1 MGLGFY
7 FKALSLGVHRQ
18 VKDALALKLEC
29 QKWEGEI
36 TISLDG
42 KGSKC
47 PMTSYKPQLSSLKIS
62 DEGLGRLHTTQ

>member
-1 MGLGFY
+1 MGLSFY
-7 FKALSLGVHRQ
+7 FKASSLGVHRQ
-18 VKDALALKLEC
+18 VEDALALKLEC

-47 PMTSYKPQLSSLKIS
+47 PVTLYKPQLSSLKIS
-62 DEGLGRLHTTQ
+62 GEGLERLHTTQ

>member
-36 TISLDG
+36 TISLDE
-42 KGSKC
+42 GSKC